1 MSQAV
6 PQLLPMLAGLAA
18 GLAAIALSE
27 AVRDSVGLKAWL
39 SLELEPLARALGEG
53 RIPTLREKLRLALL
67 FGLAGTALG
76 SLLGGFALALL
87 AAAVTP
93 VITAAGLMASGSRYR
108 HRVERAL
115 PDVARAVADGLAAG
129 RSPRGA
135 LASVHLSLEGEAG
148 REFARVGSEIA
159 MGLPTSEVMGNMAE
173 RLGSDRVDAFVVA
186 VTSHRTTGGDL
197 ASLLRRFADG
207 ATERDR
213 IADDARSS
221 TAQARLSGYLV
232 AGMPIAAALLV
243 ELASPGLVRS
253 VLGSP
258 AAMVLV
264 GISAVIQLAGFIAIG
279 RLAAVPGS
287 QG

>member
-6 PQLLPMLAGLAA
+6 PQLLPVLAGLAA
-18 GLAAIALSE
+18 GLAAVALSE
-27 AVRDSVGLKAWL
+27 VVRDSVGLRSWL
-39 SLELEPLARALGEG
+39 ALELKPLTRALGEG

-67 FGLAGTALG
+67 FGLAATTLG
-76 SLLGGFALALL
+76 WVVGGVVLALL
-87 AAAVTP
+87 AAAFTP
-93 VITAAGLMASGSRYR
+93 VVTAALLVTSGSRYR
-108 HRVERAL
+108 RRVERAL

-135 LASVHLSLEGEAG
+135 LATVHPSLQGEAG
-148 REFARVGSEIA
+148 REFARVGSEMA

-197 ASLLRRFADG
+197 TSLLRRFADG

-213 IADDARSS
+213 IADDARSA

-232 AGMPIAAALLV
+232 AGMPLAAAMFV

-258 AAMVLV
+258 VALVLV
-264 GISAVIQLAGFIAIG
+264 GISAVIQLGGFIAIG
-279 RLAAVPGS
+279 RLASISGS